1 MIFFQYSSK
10 PPSHLK
16 KISVVCGADLGSEG
30 KQALAPLDPEGRKQ
44 EVLLGDRGEAA
55 LWDRLSYYLLT
66 FSLIK
71 NVG

>member
-1 MIFFQYSSK
+1 M
-10 PPSHLK
+10 
-16 KISVVCGADLGSEG
+16 
-30 KQALAPLDPEGRKQ
+30 APLDPEGRKQ
-44 EVLLGDRGEAA
+44 EALLGDRGEAA